1 MPEPTRGKPF
11 EIGLVMAGAI
21 SAGAYTAGVCDFLIQ
36 ALDAWEAAK
45 ADPSARVPRHDVR
58 IRALTGASAGAMTSA
73 IAAVAFGAEVDP
85 VNDPAK
91 PPPPERNRFYD
102 AWVRQVD
109 ISRLL
114 DTRDIKDS
122 KVVSLL
128 DSTALFEIATAALNV
143 PRRAVPRR
151 YVDDPL
157 PVMLTVA
164 NLRGVPYGFS
174 LYGAAS
180 QRRYGMREHMDHMR
194 FAVGTGGAAPAGE
207 WLLTPTEAPA
217 GKWPVL
223 VQAALASGAF
233 PVGLAPRRLTNER
246 AAYAARH
253 GRAPLWKEDG
263 KPVEFLCVDGG
274 LMDNE
279 PLELAR
285 RQLAGT
291 GQVNPRGGEEAH
303 RAVVMIDPFP
313 NEAAFDED
321 AKIEDGLIS
330 VVQQMFGAL
339 INQARFKPEELKLAE
354 QEDVYSRFMVA
365 PSRSGATDGPGGVPA
380 MASAIMGGFG
390 GFFHES
396 FRRHDFQ
403 LGRRNCQAFLKWHFA
418 LPVTNHPVFGGQDRA
433 VLEEWRVRE
442 ADGSVMTFDSV
453 SEGPV
458 PFAPVIPLCGS
469 AAQDVPSPAMP
480 TGSAVDRKKLRE
492 LVSKRVKKVGTALID
507 GELSALVGG
516 AFRSV
521 IGTAWSWRYASKVTD
536 MAMEKIEGELRRL
549 P

>member
-1 MPEPTRGKPF
+1 MPDPATSKPF

-45 ADPSARVPRHDVR
+45 ADGSARVPRHEVR
-58 IRALTGASAGAMTSA
+58 IKALAGASAGAMTSA
-73 IAAVAFGAEVDP
+73 LAAGAFGAEIDP
-85 VNDPAK
+85 VADPDR
-91 PPPPERNRFYD
+91 PPLAERNRFYD
-102 AWVRQVD
+102 AWVRQID
-109 ISRLL
+109 IAKLL
-114 DTRDIKDS
+114 DTRDIRGS

-128 DSTALFEIATAALNV
+128 DSTALAEIATAALRTP
-143 PRRAVPRR
+143 PRATRR
-151 YVDDPL
+151 TYVDDPL

-180 QRRYGMREHMDHMR
+180 ERRYAMREHMDHVR
-194 FAVGTGGAAPAGE
+194 FVVSSQGRAQPGE
-207 WLLTPTEAPA
+207 WLLAPA
-217 GKWPVL
+217 DAPGGKWPVL

-233 PVGLAPRRLTNER
+233 PIGLAPRQLSNER
-246 AAYAARH
+246 ACYAARH
-253 GRAPLWKEDG
+253 GRAPLWDAGG

-285 RQLAGT
+285 RQVAGADAI
-291 GQVNPRGGEEAH
+291 NPRGGEEAH
-303 RAVVMIDPFP
+303 RGVVMIDPFP
-313 NEAAFDED
+313 NEVTFNEND
-321 AKIEDGLIS
+321 KIEDGLIK
-330 VVQQMFGAL
+330 VGQQMFGAL
-339 INQARFKPEELKLAE
+339 INQARFKPEELHLAE
-354 QEDVYSRFMVA
+354 QEDVFSRFMVA
-365 PSRSGATDGPGGVPA
+365 PSRPGASDAPDGAPA

-396 FRRHDFQ
+396 FRRHDFL

-418 LPVTNHPVFGGQDRA
+418 LPVTNRPIFGAQDRA
-433 VLEEWRVRE
+433 LLEEWQVRE
-442 ADGSVMTFDSV
+442 ADGTVTSFASKTG
-453 SEGPV
+453 EPV
-458 PFAPVIPLCGS
+458 PYAPIVPLCGS
-469 AAQDVPSPAMP
+469 AAQEVKAPPMP
-480 TGSAVDRKKLRE
+480 RGAAVDRKALRD
-492 LVSKRVKKVGTALID
+492 LVSKRVKKVGSALID

-521 IGTAWSWRYASKVTD
+521 LGTAWSWRYAGKATD
-536 MAMEKIEGELRRL
+536 MAMEKIDGELKRL